1 MIKTQTKEENKFLK
15 QILPHYYKFVT
26 ENPHTLLCRIVG
38 MHRVKMY
45 HLRRQVR
52 FVIMTSVFDTPEK
65 IHTVY
70 DLKGSLVGRQ
80 ASEKD
85 RANGGVLKDLDLMN
99 DHQKLHL
106 GSKKTAFMTQLKRDA
121 MFLAQLNIMDYSL
134 LVGIH
139 DRDQR
144 KASGLGYVV
153 SPCYTILMNISLLSM
168 LCNSASV

>member
-1 MIKTQTKEENKFLK
+1 MSLTHQKRL
-15 QILPHYYKFVT
+15 
-26 ENPHTLLCRIVG
+26 
-38 MHRVKMY
+38 
-45 HLRRQVR
+45 
-52 FVIMTSVFDTPEK
+52 
-65 IHTVY
+65 Y

>member
-1 MIKTQTKEENKFLK
+1 MK

-70 DLKGSLVGRQ
+70 DLKGSLIGRQ
-80 ASEKD
+80 ASPQE
-85 RANGGVLKDLDLMN
+85 RENGGVLKDLDLVN
-99 DHQKLHL
+99 DGKKLHL
-106 GSKKTAFMTQLKRDA
+106 GSKKAAFMAQLKRDA

-144 KASGLGYVV
+144 TVAGPGYVCGV
-153 SPCYTILMNISLLSM
+153 RVFCARCDAPIFSRLSPSPPT
-168 LCNSASV
+168 VPF